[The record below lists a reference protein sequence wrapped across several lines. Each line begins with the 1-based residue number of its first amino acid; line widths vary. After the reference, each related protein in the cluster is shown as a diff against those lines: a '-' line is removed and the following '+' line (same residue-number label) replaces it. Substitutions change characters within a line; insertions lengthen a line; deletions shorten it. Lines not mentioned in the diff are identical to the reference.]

1 MKYKAIALG
10 IVAILILAGGLIAV
24 QGGNDNNGNGAP
36 SGHHYT
42 LNLLGKN
49 WEKDESV
56 MDNNGHRIFVGL
68 GNNEEKVNTRI
79 LLQMG
84 DFNVIDA
91 DGTDG
96 TATFQLPDPNTVIV
110 DDEFVSA
117 DYYVYIRV
125 LGKPEG
131 WAEMYSGFTDGDGTW
146 VSLEKITL
154 GQEGKQVNRK
164 SPPKFVDV
172 TKELTTI
179 YVDMDLNGVPERY
192 GLFDNELWSYFW
204 EFDNNGLRHVQLRFY
219 DRLPVEA

>member
-10 IVAILILAGGLIAV
+10 IVAILIFAGGLVAV

-49 WEKDESV
+49 WDKDESV

-68 GNNEEKVNTRI
+68 GNDEQMVKTRI
-79 LLQMG
+79 HLFEG
-84 DFNVIDA
+84 DFNVLDC

-96 TATFQLPDPNTVIV
+96 EAAFQLPEPDTVVV
-110 DDEFVSA
+110 DGEVVSA
-117 DYYVYIRV
+117 NYYVYIRV

-131 WAEMYSGFTDGDGTW
+131 WAEMYSGFTDEYGGEW
-146 VSLEKITL
+146 ISLEKITL
-154 GQEGKQVNRK
+154 GQTGQQVNRK

-179 YVDMDLNGVPERY
+179 YVDMDGNGVPERY

-204 EFDNNGLRHVQLRFY
+204 DFDNNGLRHVQLRFY
-219 DRLPVEA
+219 DRIPV